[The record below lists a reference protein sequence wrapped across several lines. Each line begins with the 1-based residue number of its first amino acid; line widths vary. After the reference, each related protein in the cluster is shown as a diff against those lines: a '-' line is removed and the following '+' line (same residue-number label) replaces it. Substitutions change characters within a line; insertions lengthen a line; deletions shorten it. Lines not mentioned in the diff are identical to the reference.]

1 MESGDGDVPCAVGRI
16 FGKRGLFYEIMGEA
30 VAAFD
35 GYTGTMPPYERAI
48 VFAPRDPDGFAVALR
63 DRIGVESAVV
73 DANDLKRAKVLGASP
88 SVDRAA
94 LEKALV
100 ENPHGNSDE
109 QTPLVVLKWRGTGPN
124 PLLETGAA

>member
-1 MESGDGDVPCAVGRI
+1 
-16 FGKRGLFYEIMGEA
+16 MGEA
-30 VAAFD
+30 IAAFD

-48 VFAPRDPDGFAVALR
+48 VFAPRDPDGFAAALR

-88 SVDRAA
+88 SVNRAA

-109 QTPLVVLKWRGTGPN
+109 QTPLVVLKWRGIGPN
-124 PLLETGAA
+124 PLLETSPA